1 MPWES
6 KTVEEIRKEF
16 IEAAKSSK
24 SLSALCREFG
34 ISRPTAYKWLEREQK
49 GEPLSDRSKAPLTR
63 PGKTPPDM
71 ERLILKIREE
81 NPGWGGKTIHKVL
94 ENEGHID
101 LPCAKT
107 INNILKR
114 NNCISK
120 EESLKHTPY
129 IRYEKE
135 LCNEMWQTDFKGE
148 FKLLDGNYC
157 FPLTILDDKSRF
169 SIAIKPALRT
179 SGIVIPAFKQA
190 FYEYGMPKSILS
202 DNGTPFAGFRQGY
215 THFEKFLMNHDIL
228 PIHGRVRHPQ
238 TQGKIERFHRSMKY
252 ELLKHNAFKDIDE
265 ADYALQNWRIKY
277 NEVRPHEALGMR
289 CPAEV
294 YQRSERE
301 YNDVVKKYEY
311 GGQFHVIKVN
321 SWGYVR
327 FDKWQEYLS
336 ETMIGEFLEFRPNPL
351 GDSFFVC
358 YRNFSIA
365 EFSSIDGKLLNRRI
379 RRL

>member
-24 SLSALCREFG
+24 NLSALCREFG
-34 ISRPTAYKWLEREQK
+34 ISRPTAYKWLERDQN
-49 GEPLSDRSKAPLTR
+49 GESLSDRSKAPVTR
-63 PGKTPPDM
+63 PGKTSPDM
-71 ERLILKIREE
+71 ERLILKVREE

-135 LCNEMWQTDFKGE
+135 CCNEMWQTDFKGE
-148 FKLLDGNYC
+148 FKMLDGNYC
-157 FPLTILDDKSRF
+157 FPLTVLDDKSRF
-169 SIAIKPALRT
+169 SIAIKPSLKT
-179 SGIVIPAFKQA
+179 SGIVIPTFKQA

-202 DNGTPFAGFRQGY
+202 DNGPQFAGFRQGY
-215 THFEKFLMNHDIL
+215 TQFEKFLMNHDIL
-228 PIHGRVRHPQ
+228 PIHGRVKHPQ

-252 ELLKHNAFKDIDE
+252 ELLKNSTFKDIHE
-265 ADYALQNWRIKY
+265 AASALQNWRIKY
-277 NEVRPHEALGMR
+277 NEIRPHEALGMR

-294 YQRSERE
+294 YQRSEKE

-336 ETMIGEFLEFRPNPL
+336 ETMIGEFVEFRPNPL

-379 RRL
+379 HRL